1 MYYPVCHPEYK
12 TNYWRER
19 GWEEDWIKTAIQI
32 FRETWKNHYKPRVTE
47 ECTEE
52 IASETD
58 NDDALEAIF
67 ARQQPSRSKEDAAE
81 VWLREPTFRC
91 QDPLKLLN
99 AKLDERNVDGQPQ
112 KITQD
117 GAFARMCLDFL
128 SAPGI
133 Y

>member
-12 TNYWRER
+12 TNYWHEQ

-32 FRETWKNHYKPRVTE
+32 FKETWKNHYKPRVTE

-52 IASETD
+52 ITSETD
-58 NDDALEAIF
+58 NDDALEAIS

-81 VWLREPTFRC
+81 VWLHEPTFRC
-91 QDPLKLLN
+91 QDPLKILN
-99 AKLDERNVDGQPQ
+99 AKLDEWNVDGQPQ

-117 GAFARMCLDFL
+117 GAFA
-128 SAPGI
+128 
-133 Y
+133 